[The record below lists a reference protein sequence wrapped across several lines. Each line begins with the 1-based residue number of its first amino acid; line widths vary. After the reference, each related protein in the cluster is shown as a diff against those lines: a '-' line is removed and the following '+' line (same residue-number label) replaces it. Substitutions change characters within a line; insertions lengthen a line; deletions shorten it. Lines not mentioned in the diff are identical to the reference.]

1 MAEKIKNRR
10 LVIILSVL
18 LGVVTIFAFIQYRR
32 ARHMSYTTDI
42 EYNRVFAELT
52 EYVDDLEISLLK
64 GQVVSTPE
72 QMAQLS
78 ADLYSQASAAK
89 ANLTLLPIGGKEL
102 TKTSEFLSQVGEYAH
117 CISQKMLRGEKLS
130 QKEIQT
136 MQELTVYADTLKRGL
151 DEMLIGIN
159 EGRISFDEKKD
170 SVAGFFRGERVAMAG
185 ELEALEE
192 EFHNYPSLIYDGPFS
207 QHLNLKESVLVAGKP
222 EISAKQAEKYARKF
236 AGKGSLSVSEVNGK
250 LPAYSINGENIT
262 VEYIRQ
268 GGVLLL
274 LMKDKHIDAEKL
286 SVDDAKKRAQAFLK
300 ENGFESM
307 RESYHE
313 KRDGSVVI
321 NYAYEQDGY
330 IVFPDLVKVK
340 VALDD
345 GEIIGFESRGYVMNH
360 VYRQIPKPTISRE
373 QAMKNVNENLQTD
386 EVTMA
391 IIPLENGSEAACY
404 QIKGIVSDKHFLIY
418 VNTQSGRTEDVQI
431 LLESEGGTL
440 AV

>member
-10 LVIILSVL
+10 LIVILSVL
-18 LGVVTIFAFIQYRR
+18 LVAVTIFAFFQYRR
-32 ARHMSYTTDI
+32 ASKLSYVTDI

-89 ANLTLLPIGGKEL
+89 ANLALLPIGGKEL

-117 CISQKMLRGEKLS
+117 CISRKMLRGEKLS
-130 QKEIQT
+130 KKEIQT
-136 MQELTVYADTLKRGL
+136 IQELTTYADTLKAGL

-159 EGRISFDEKKD
+159 EGRISFEEKKD
-170 SVAGFFRGERVAMAG
+170 SVSGFFKGERVAMAG

-207 QHLNLKESVLVAGKP
+207 QYLNLKESALTKGKA
-222 EISAKQAEKYARKF
+222 EISAKQAEKYAKKF
-236 AGKGSLSVSEVNGK
+236 TGKGKVTVSEINGK
-250 LPAYSINGENIT
+250 LPAYSVNGENVT
-262 VEYIRQ
+262 VEYTRY
-268 GGVLLL
+268 GGVLLM
-274 LMKDKHIDAEKL
+274 LMKDKHVDGEKL
-286 SVDDAKKRAQAFLK
+286 TVDAAKERAQAFLK

-340 VALDD
+340 VSLDD

-360 VYRQIPKPTISRE
+360 VYRQIPKVQISRE

-404 QIKGIVSDKHFLIY
+404 QIKGVVSDKHFLIY
-418 VNTQSGRTEDVQI
+418 VNTQTGATEDVQI
-431 LLESEGGTL
+431 LLESDGGTL